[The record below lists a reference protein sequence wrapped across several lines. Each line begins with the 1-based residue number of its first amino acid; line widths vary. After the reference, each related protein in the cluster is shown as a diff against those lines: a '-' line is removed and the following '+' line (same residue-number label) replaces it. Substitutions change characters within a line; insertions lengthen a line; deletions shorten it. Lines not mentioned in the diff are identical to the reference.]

1 MERIKKLNLYQK
13 VILLLLA
20 AMLVAFAIAY
30 SIVTS
35 RVGYAYKKAILIP
48 AAENGNTV
56 YTGRVQGEKT
66 TVTVSPD
73 KEITFSC
80 GENVYGP
87 YTLRE
92 DPSALPDEHE
102 WSNHMTGV
110 EILEKDKVFF
120 RGGVMENGGPSSEP
134 LLFDEDGGLH
144 GFTISYMGNDG
155 IERDMDGNPIDEL
168 APSATDILELAK
180 GPKLTSKGDWG
191 MWFLSVF
198 VSIFAAAS
206 ILYAD
211 ELFRWSMSFQI
222 RNADRAEPS
231 DWEIAQRYIAWT
243 LFAVMALAGYIA
255 GLTI

>member
-110 EILEKDKVFF
+110 EILENGKVFF
-120 RGGVMENGGPSSEP
+120 RGGVMESGGPSSEP
-134 LLFDEDGGLH
+134 LLFDENGDLH
-144 GFTISYMGNDG
+144 GFTISYTGSDG
-155 IERDMDGNPIDEL
+155 IERDMDGNPIDEH
-168 APSATDILELAK
+168 APSATDILELAN
-180 GPKLTSKGDWG
+180 GPELISRGNWG
-191 MWFLSVF
+191 MWFLSAF
-198 VSIFAAAS
+198 VSLFTAAS

-211 ELFRWSMSFQI
+211 ELFRWNMSFQI

>member
-1 MERIKKLNLYQK
+1 MERIRKLNPYQK

-35 RVGYAYKKAILIP
+35 RVGLAYKKAILIP
-48 AAENGNTV
+48 NTENDSTV
-56 YTGRVQGEKT
+56 YMGRVHGEKT

-80 GENVYGP
+80 GERVYGP

-120 RGGVMENGGPSSEP
+120 RGGVMESGGPSYEP
-134 LLFDEDGGLH
+134 LLFDENGDLH

-222 RNADRAEPS
+222 RNADKAEPS
-231 DWEIAQRYIAWT
+231 DWEIAQRYIIWT
-243 LFAVMALAGYIA
+243 LFTVMALAGYIA